1 VKPQDYV
8 SWGFFIPL
16 EEKRSGALMS
26 PNKSRNNNNG
36 ATLGFEQTL
45 WQAAGNM
52 RRNRKGQR
60 CDD

>member
-1 VKPQDYV
+1 MS
-8 SWGFFIPL
+8 SWGFL
-16 EEKRSGALMS
+16 SVRKRRSGALMS